1 MGEKWNK
8 RDRIQTSAKNV
19 ICVYGK
25 SFASFVSHRFD
36 RKQLTWTCEHPKKE
50 ISVYKYPTSCLGTRL
65 LNTFNITIQLYLAM
79 SRCKALFPAL
89 KCVYQLKIVTFFC
102 GSCLMITDE

>member
-36 RKQLTWTCEHPKKE
+36 RKQLTWTCGHPKKFLF
-50 ISVYKYPTSCLGTRL
+50 I
-65 LNTFNITIQLYLAM
+65 NTQP
-79 SRCKALFPAL
+79 RPWERGC
-89 KCVYQLKIVTFFC
+89 
-102 GSCLMITDE
+102 